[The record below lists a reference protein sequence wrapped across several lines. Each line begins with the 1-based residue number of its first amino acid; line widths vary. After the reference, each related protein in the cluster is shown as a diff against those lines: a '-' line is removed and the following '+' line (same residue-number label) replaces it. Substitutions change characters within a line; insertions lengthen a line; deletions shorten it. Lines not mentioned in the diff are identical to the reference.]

1 MLNSLASKVSED
13 SKRPIFKKLMM
24 PWKVAVIMNY
34 GSRWGR
40 KEKKL
45 RQLLRRNKDAG

>member
-24 PWKVAVIMNY
+24 LWKVAVIMNY
-34 GSRWGR
+34 DSTWKR
-40 KEKKL
+40 KESEATS
-45 RQLLRRNKDAG
+45 QEE